1 MFWRIISALTVLF
14 WAVMTGLLIRDT
26 YYPEESRFAEVP
38 PKFVLDL
45 FLNHR
50 ESATTLLLH
59 RNDERIGHSTIYIRR
74 QDSRKDEAAIYD
86 VQASGLVEGKSFGT
100 NAPDFAWRVSS
111 ELDADQQW
119 RSFLFQTG
127 SRSENSSG
135 EQGAAAREG
144 VSATLSWM
152 HGQPAPQFE
161 VRQGGK
167 VVMDSSKAD
176 SLLKSGALPLGG
188 LLGSSLG
195 RSSTL
200 SSLAKITA
208 REGAMTLAGKKR
220 KCYVLQMFFAGIYE
234 IKLLFTEAGELARI
248 DLPNGLHLLEPTIH
262 GLGAQLA
269 P

>member
-1 MFWRIISALTVLF
+1 MFWRILSALVMLF

-26 YYPEESRFAEVP
+26 YFPEESRFAEVP

-50 ESATTLLLH
+50 DSATTLLLH
-59 RNDERIGHSTIYIRR
+59 RNQERIGHSTIYIRR
-74 QDSRKDEAAIYD
+74 QNEVKDETSVYD
-86 VQASGLVEGKSFGT
+86 IQASGLVEGKSLGPS
-100 NAPDFAWRVSS
+100 APDFAWRISS
-111 ELDADQQW
+111 ELDAEQQW
-119 RSFLFQTG
+119 RSFIFQTG
-127 SRSENSSG
+127 SRHESAAEG
-135 EQGAAAREG
+135 EKGPREG

-152 HGQPAPQFE
+152 RNQATPQFE
-161 VRQGGK
+161 VRQGGR
-167 VVMDSSKAD
+167 VVVDSSQAD
-176 SLLKSGALPLGG
+176 SLLKSGTLPLGG

-195 RSSTL
+195 RGAAL
-200 SSLAKITA
+200 SHLAKISA

-220 KCYVLQMFFAGIYE
+220 KCYVLQIFFAGLYE
-234 IKLLFTEAGELARI
+234 IKMLFTEAGELARI